1 MKRERNLFTK
11 ATCALVNR
19 LAFIIIGIVSEK
31 QSIYRLCKFRGVW
44 NVGESSLWNSVAN
57 ADSHFLFWCRCRCRE
72 SSRMSVECF
81 FLHGLLVYKAVSE
94 KNTSLPA
101 IIGMYPFH
109 SILGGPRVMVGEV
122 WKNPDGFCGNFE
134 ERPGANPDKNF
145 VFLETAG
152 SSIRTELFFSR

>member
-94 KNTSLPA
+94 RNTSLPA

-122 WKNPDGFCGNFE
+122 WE
-134 ERPGANPDKNF
+134 ESGRILWKF
-145 VFLETAG
+145 
-152 SSIRTELFFSR
+152 